1 MGSDESHFNVSL
13 IVRDKVTRQCPQTT
27 ILEVKGAPKQIRT
40 EVPLLTS
47 LPPYLRR
54 HLCFLFVCFFALLP
68 KQQCCQI
75 HQCGPFI
82 QKHPSIITTYFSRL
96 THSRVAVRLIFSA
109 CSSCPFVG
117 QTLVVLFVCLFACFV
132 AKTTILPSTS
142 VWAAYSETSIHRYN
156 MPPAQSF
163 TRRWMANLFRM
174 FILPHGRSDT
184 GVSTW
189 YIIIT
194 VNVWLVLNWPNVWLV
209 LNWPCALDRT

>member
-1 MGSDESHFNVSL
+1 MHATAHGDTIRQSALEAVRNIRVDFLFLFCRISDSNPRQYCVWLFRRTLYPLSYPAL
-13 IVRDKVTRQCPQTT
+13 RIDPGLSIV
-27 ILEVKGAPKQIRT
+27 
-40 EVPLLTS
+40 
-47 LPPYLRR
+47 RR

-163 TRRWMANLFRM
+163 TRR
-174 FILPHGRSDT
+174 
-184 GVSTW
+184 
-189 YIIIT
+189 
-194 VNVWLVLNWPNVWLV
+194 
-209 LNWPCALDRT
+209 